1 MAIDNETRN
10 NEIEQKE
17 AASFIFLLSFRENG
31 GGKKN
36 ERSLKIIESNR
47 IEEEMFSFL
56 LLVNSISMVQSI
68 DCIFNCARLATDS
81 KIE

>member
-31 GGKKN
+31 GGKKKK
-36 ERSLKIIESNR
+36 RT
-47 IEEEMFSFL
+47 
-56 LLVNSISMVQSI
+56 IS
-68 DCIFNCARLATDS
+68 
-81 KIE
+81 